1 MKTRAV
7 NLILA
12 IILVLGASC
21 SAFAA
26 VAVPNPL
33 SPASGASLNITT
45 HDLMVR
51 RDRSQ
56 RDSGL

>member
-12 IILVLGASC
+12 VILVLGTSY

-33 SPASGASLNITT
+33 SPASGARLAITT
-45 HDLMVR
+45 NDLLVR
-51 RDRSQ
+51 RYR
-56 RDSGL
+56 L